1 MKKREKIGLKNST
14 KPGSKDKNRSS
25 SAARIGKTEKKGID
39 TIKELISTKTE
50 AIERDRTQTQTTI
63 SIKKSQRSQ
72 LKLLNLSIKRRR
84 YQNI

>member
-25 SAARIGKTEKKGID
+25 SAARKDKTEKKRID
-39 TIKELISTKTE
+39 TIKEPISTKIE

-63 SIKKSQRSQ
+63 SINKSQRSQ
-72 LKLLNLSIKRRR
+72 LKLLNLSIKTRR
-84 YQNI
+84 YQNT